1 MAFRPTA
8 EQQRAHELYWTGES
22 LRIEALAGTGKTT
35 TLRYLVETG
44 SPRGGAI
51 LYTAFNKKVI
61 DDAKT
66 RFGRSCKVSTNHAL
80 AWGVGAV
87 YDRAGRL
94 KGRLTPIDLISIL
107 GWRDNRFTPFVDLRS
122 GAYAVIQT
130 IARFCG
136 TADPEITGFHAIP
149 IATRQCRGDVTTAR
163 AYAARVAMA
172 AREVWALMA
181 DPAARMPIFHDVYLK
196 LWALSNPRISAT
208 TILLD
213 EAQDA
218 SGVMIGVLQNQ
229 THAQLVVVGDRYQAI
244 YGWRGAVD
252 AMDAFDVAHTTAL
265 TQSFRFGPA
274 IASMANVVL
283 ASQCASQLRLEGAG
297 PQHGRVGKI
306 LKPKAYLGR
315 TNAGILARIVDQ
327 SMRYPRDVIGVVGG
341 VEELIRFL
349 QEAEILM
356 AGGTTVHPDLAEFPT
371 WDDVEEAAEH
381 EAYQHIGRLV
391 DHIDAYGTAK
401 LIAVLERCK
410 GNEKRPDA
418 CTTLY
423 STAHKAKGS
432 EFDTVALLNDFK
444 VMGPPENPGVFGW
457 TPEEG
462 NLLYVAVTRAKEA
475 LDITD
480 CDAVTFTPGYAPAPE
495 PLPEDD
501 AEVFD
506 FEKQPSA
513 PALILPIEEG
523 AGDDETGDAHHEEP
537 QPGALLYGE
546 WSRLFTLPT
555 PGLTL
560 HVAAA
565 GGVVTAV
572 VTDTRTRMSLASAAA
587 PVPRCQILPGRELA
601 TLIVGDA
608 AFSIEPRDASSIE
621 NTTSDTEESRH

>member
-1 MAFRPTA
+1 MTFHPTA
-8 EQQRAHELYWTGES
+8 EQQRAHDLYWTGES

-61 DDAKT
+61 DDAKA
-66 RFGRSCKVSTNHAL
+66 RFGRTCKVTTNHAL

-94 KGRLTPIDLISIL
+94 KARLTPIDLISIL
-107 GWRDNRFTPFVDLRS
+107 GWRENRFTPFVDLRS

-136 TADPEITGFHAIP
+136 TADTEITGFHAIP

-181 DPAARMPIFHDVYLK
+181 DPSARMPVFHDVYLK
-196 LWALSNPRISAT
+196 IWALSGPRIGAT

-218 SGVMIGVLQNQ
+218 SGVMIGVLRQQ
-229 THAQLVVVGDRYQAI
+229 AHAQLVVVGDRHQAI

-252 AMDAFDVAHTTAL
+252 AMDAFNLTHTTAL

-274 IASMANVVL
+274 IASTANLVL
-283 ASQCASQLRLEGAG
+283 SGQCASPLQLEGAG

-327 SMRYPRDVIGVVGG
+327 TMQHPRDVIGVVGG
-341 VEELIRFL
+341 VEDLIKFL
-349 QEAEILM
+349 QEADVLM
-356 AGGTTVHPDLAEFPT
+356 KGGTPQHPDLAEFPT

-391 DHIDAYGTAK
+391 DHIETYGVAK
-401 LIAVLERCK
+401 LISVLERCK
-410 GNEKRPDA
+410 GNEKRPEA

-432 EFDTVALLNDFK
+432 EFGTVALLNDFK

-457 TPEEG
+457 GPEDG
-462 NLLYVAVTRAKEA
+462 NLLYVAVTRAKEG
-475 LDITD
+475 LDITE
-480 CDAVTFTPGYAPAPE
+480 CDAVTFTPGYSATPDALIEDDSELFFFEKVVVAPA
-495 PLPEDD
+495 
-501 AEVFD
+501 V
-506 FEKQPSA
+506 
-513 PALILPIEEG
+513 ILPIEDEPS
-523 AGDDETGDAHHEEP
+523 DDAIYADERGEDL
-537 QPGALLYGE
+537 PGGLLFGE

-565 GGVVTAV
+565 GGMITAV

-587 PVPRCQILPGRELA
+587 PVQRCQILPGRELA

-608 AFSIEPRDASSIE
+608 AFSIEPKDASNIE
-621 NTTSDTEESRH
+621 RATHETEGSRH